1 MLNGT
6 YSSWIDVLSG
16 VPQGSVLGP
25 LLFVIFINDIDD
37 CAENID
43 ILLKFADDTKLGHNA
58 SSIEECVITQECLD
72 KLINWAN
79 TWNMSF
85 NISKCKVL
93 HVGRNNLNHIYT
105 MNGTPLEVATVER
118 DIGVKISLNLKPS
131 AQCIEAPR
139 RAGAILTQITRAFLY
154 RDKIHFLNCTNNLW
168 AATWSL
174 QYQLGHPGCKE
185 T

>member
-1 MLNGT
+1 L
-6 YSSWIDVLSG
+6 
-16 VPQGSVLGP
+16 
-25 LLFVIFINDIDD
+25 
-37 CAENID
+37 
-43 ILLKFADDTKLGHNA
+43 ADDTKLGHNA
-58 SSIEECVITQECLD
+58 SSIEECVKTQECLN

-93 HVGRNNLNHIYT
+93 HVSCNNLNHIYT
-105 MNGTPLEVATVER
+105 MNGTPLEVTTVER
-118 DIGVKISLNLKPS
+118 DIGVKISSNLKPS
-131 AQCIEAPR
+131 AQCIEASR
-139 RAGAILTQITRAFLY
+139 RAGAILTQIRRAFLY